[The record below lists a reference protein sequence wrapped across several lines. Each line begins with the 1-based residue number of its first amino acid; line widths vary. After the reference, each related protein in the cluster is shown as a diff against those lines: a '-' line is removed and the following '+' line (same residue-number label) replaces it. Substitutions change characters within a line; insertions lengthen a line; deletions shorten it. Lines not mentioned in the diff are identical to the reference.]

1 MELRQLGDNLES
13 IKAEPK
19 KDVQSSGW
27 LMDNI
32 AHPFV
37 NAAVID
43 PINAVASVSEAVSG
57 KHLPRVDLLSVP
69 ETNGTGSW
77 LAQTLSSGVGA
88 IAPYVLAGKMTGGAF
103 ESGGRVL
110 EANNLIK
117 TGGFTAKF
125 LASERTGMI
134 VGAGLYGGA
143 RDPMGH
149 ETRFGN
155 AVGSMVGFG
164 AFEYGNHL
172 TKGLSLSRSIPL
184 RALVG
189 AAGGTS
195 QLMTANLIS
204 EGSIGSTDNLMKA
217 ASSGAALNLFL
228 PAAQHSFGKAVDAVN
243 VRMGRPIPVDH
254 FAAREN
260 WTDNGPLQDLISRSP
275 LSRVQR
281 TSAETS
287 INQDSNVVK
296 LATGAGPEKLG
307 HEISHRISAKQA
319 EPEFKAAAELLKTDP
334 EAAKQKF
341 IDIRTAQEKAAL
353 EAESRVKAAADQ
365 KSPYTDTN
373 PEIIH
378 QLRANSELSYGDL
391 FTKEAAEF
399 QSSGGKFR
407 PKTDFSGA
415 EYRGVGEN
423 GLHLFVY
430 EKPAPNPNGA
440 PEKVVGYETNND
452 KSFQRWTKEDA
463 IADQSGKT
471 WGTIESFK
479 EPVETPYG
487 TANMVESFPDKSI
500 AYHIVKSDVVASN
513 TVLRVYTEGLAT
525 EYGTVTSTVTHADG
539 RVDYG
544 KMDGSTAVKYAIP
557 EEKWYG
563 KVATEDTKTDG
574 TTFYHLSDGATVEY
588 YPNPLKVQIAMPD
601 NSVREVQVESAWRSN
616 GKASHS
622 MIDKILE
629 RGEVPPEGKPVADSA
644 PVKSEYLLTNETSI
658 EQIFHPGRIEVI
670 ERPLGGPET
679 TFSPTYIMENFA
691 TPLATSEG
699 PVNRL
704 VRTADSTIYDLA
716 DGKGTKVQVYD
727 KDHTRPTDYGDAN
740 RVVYSS
746 NDFVQFTKLN
756 GNKVLTNANRSISVE
771 GYGEFKAI
779 ETASNG
785 SEFYHRANGTTV
797 EVYPTEVTS
806 NAGSFVAFEKTPNGV
821 ILYRP
826 AGSADF
832 HSLELNFAN
841 KNMTYSDANG
851 NLISDGFK
859 SMNNFQ
865 LLRKFNPAQFPEGH
879 DVPGVGKV
887 RTIETDANGHNTYLL
902 VDGNYVTDAPAA
914 SN

>member
-1 MELRQLGDNLES
+1 MGDNLES

-43 PINAVASVSEAVSG
+43 PINAVASVTEAVSG
-57 KHLPRVDLLSVP
+57 KHLPRVDLLAVP
-69 ETNGTGSW
+69 ESTGTGSW
-77 LAQTLSSGVGA
+77 LAQTLSGGVGA
-88 IAPYVLAGKMTGGAF
+88 IAPYVLAGKMTGGAL

-164 AFEYGNHL
+164 AFEYGNSL

-189 AAGGTS
+189 AGGGTA
-195 QLMTANLIS
+195 QLMTSNLIS

-275 LSRVQR
+275 LSRVKR
-281 TSAETS
+281 TAGETS
-287 INQDSNVVK
+287 INQDSNVVQ
-296 LATGAGPEKLG
+296 LANGAGPEKLG

-319 EPEFKAAAELLKTDP
+319 EPELKAAAELLKTDP

-353 EAESRVKAAADQ
+353 EAESRVKAVLDT
-365 KSPYTDTN
+365 KSPYADTN

-391 FTKEAAEF
+391 FNKEAAQF
-399 QSSGGKFR
+399 ASTNGKFR
-407 PKTDFSGA
+407 PSTDFSGT
-415 EYRGVGEN
+415 EYRGKGEN

-430 EKPAPNPNGA
+430 EKPADNPFKG
-440 PEKVVGYETNND
+440 PEKVVGYETNDD
-452 KSFQRWTKEDA
+452 KSFQRWTKADA
-463 IADQSGKT
+463 ITDQDGRT
-471 WGTIESFK
+471 WGSIEAFSKPTESPF
-479 EPVETPYG
+479 G
-487 TANMVESFPDKSI
+487 MADRVESFPDKSI
-500 AYHIVKSDVVASN
+500 AYHIVTSDVAAHNN
-513 TVLRVYTEGLAT
+513 TVIRAYTEGLAT
-525 EYGTVTSTVTHADG
+525 EYGTVTSTVTHSDG
-539 RVDYG
+539 QVDFG
-544 KMDGSTAVKYAIP
+544 KLDGSSAVKYATP
-557 EEKWYG
+557 SEQWYG
-563 KVATEDTKTDG
+563 KIASADTKTDG
-574 TTFYHLSDGATVEY
+574 TTFYHLTDGSTIEHY
-588 YPNPLKVQIAMPD
+588 EKNPLKVQIAMPD
-601 NSVREVQVESAWRSN
+601 NTVREVNVETAWRSN

-629 RGEVPPEGKPVADSA
+629 RGKVPPEGTPVADSA
-644 PVKSEYLLTNETSI
+644 PVKSEYLLSDETSF
-658 EQIFHPGRIEVI
+658 EQIFHPDHIQVI
-670 ERPLGGPET
+670 ERSGGTES

-691 TPLATSEG
+691 SPISTPEG
-699 PVNRL
+699 SVNRL

-716 DGKGTKVQVYD
+716 DGTGTKVQVYD

-740 RVVYSS
+740 RVVYSA

-756 GNKVLTNANRSISVE
+756 GNKVLTNSERLIDVE

-779 ETASNG
+779 ETAANG
-785 SEFYHRANGTTV
+785 AEFYHRPNGSVV
-797 EVYPTEVTS
+797 EVYPSEVSTP
-806 NAGSFVAFEKTPNGV
+806 AGNIVAVEKTANGL

-826 AGSADF
+826 AGAADF
-832 HSLELNFAN
+832 HSLELDFAN
-841 KNMTYSDANG
+841 KKMTYSDDSG
-851 NLISDGFK
+851 NVVPNGFK
-859 SMNNFQ
+859 PMNDFQ
-865 LLRKFNPAQFPEGH
+865 LLRRFNPAQYPEGL
-879 DVPGVGKV
+879 DIPGVGKV
-887 RTIETDANGHNTYLL
+887 KSIETNAEGHNTYLL
-902 VDGNYVTDAPAA
+902 ADGTYVTDAPAA

>member
-1 MELRQLGDNLES
+1 MGDNLES

-57 KHLPRVDLLSVP
+57 KHLPRVDLFSVP
-69 ETNGTGSW
+69 ESSGTASW
-77 LAQTLSSGVGA
+77 LAQTFSGGVGA
-88 IAPYVLAGKMTGGAF
+88 IAPYVLAGKLTGGAL
-103 ESGGRVL
+103 ESGGRLL
-110 EANNLIK
+110 ESNNLIK
-117 TGGFTAKF
+117 TGGLSAKF

-164 AFEYGNHL
+164 AFEYGNSL

-189 AAGGTS
+189 AVGGTS
-195 QLMTANLIS
+195 QLITSNLIS
-204 EGSIGSTDNLMKA
+204 EGSIGSTDNLTKA

-281 TSAETS
+281 TTASETS
-287 INQDSNVVK
+287 INQDNNVVQ
-296 LATGAGPEKLG
+296 LQTGAGPEKLG

-319 EPEFKAAAELLKTDP
+319 EPELKAAAELLKTDP

-341 IDIRTAQEKAAL
+341 IDIRTAQEKAAI
-353 EAESRVKAAADQ
+353 EAESRVKAALDM
-365 KSPYTDTN
+365 KSPYADTN

-378 QLRANSELSYGDL
+378 QLRANADLSYGDL
-391 FTKEAAEF
+391 FNKEAAQFE
-399 QSSGGKFR
+399 STGGKFR
-407 PKTDFSGA
+407 PATDFSGTD
-415 EYRGVGEN
+415 YRGKGEN

-430 EKPAPNPNGA
+430 DKPAENPFGA
-440 PEKVVGYETNND
+440 PEKVLGYETNDD
-452 KSFQRWTKEDA
+452 KSFQRWTKADA
-463 IADQSGKT
+463 VADKDGKT
-471 WGTIESFK
+471 WGSIEVFK
-479 EPVETPYG
+479 EPAETPYG
-487 TANMVESFPDKSI
+487 TASRVESFPDKSI
-500 AYHIVKSDVVASN
+500 AYHIVKSDVVPNN
-513 TVLRVYTEGLAT
+513 TVLRVYTEGLKSD
-525 EYGTVTSTVTHADG
+525 YGLVTSTVTHPDG

-544 KMDGSTAVKYAIP
+544 KMDGSSAIKYATP
-557 EEKWYG
+557 REDWYG
-563 KVATEDTKTDG
+563 KIASEDTKTDG
-574 TTFYHLSDGATVEY
+574 TTFYHLTDGATVEY
-588 YPNPLKVQIAMPD
+588 YKNPLKVQMALPD
-601 NSVREVQVESAWRSN
+601 GTVRDVQVETAWRSN

-629 RGEVPPEGKPVADSA
+629 RGEAAPEGEPVADSA
-644 PVKSEYLLTNETSI
+644 PIKSEYLLTNETSL
-658 EQIFHPGRIEVI
+658 EQVFHPDRIDVT
-670 ERPLGGPET
+670 ERPLGGAAS
-679 TFSPTYIMENFA
+679 TFSPTYIIENFPA
-691 TPLATSEG
+691 PISTPEG
-699 PVNRL
+699 SVNRM

-716 DGKGTKVQVYD
+716 DGQSTKVQVYD
-727 KDHTRPTDYGDAN
+727 KDHTRPTEYGDAN
-740 RVVYSS
+740 RVVYSN

-756 GNKVLTNANRSISVE
+756 GNKVLTNTSRSISVD
-771 GYGEFKAI
+771 GYGDFKAI

-785 SEFYHRANGTTV
+785 SEYYHRQNGSVV
-797 EVYPTEVTS
+797 EVYPSEVTS
-806 NAGSFVAFEKTPNGV
+806 TVGGIVAFEKTANGL

-826 AGSADF
+826 AEATDY

-841 KNMTYSDANG
+841 KNMTSSDANG
-851 NLISDGFK
+851 NLVPGGFK
-859 SMNNFQ
+859 SLDNFQ
-865 LLRKFNPAQFPEGH
+865 LLRRFNPAQYPEGQLIE
-879 DVPGVGKV
+879 GVGNV
-887 RTIETDANGHNTYLL
+887 RSIETNADGHNTYLL
-902 VDGNYVTDAPAA
+902 VDGKYVTDAPAA
-914 SN
+914 PGT

>member
-1 MELRQLGDNLES
+1 MGDNLES

-43 PINAVASVSEAVSG
+43 PINAVASVTEAVSG

-69 ETNGTGSW
+69 ESTGTGSW
-77 LAQTLSSGVGA
+77 LAQTLSGGVGA
-88 IAPYVLAGKMTGGAF
+88 IAPYVLAGKLTGGAL

-110 EANNLIK
+110 ESKNLIS

-134 VGAGLYGGA
+134 LGAGLYGGA

-164 AFEYGNHL
+164 AFEYGNSL

-189 AAGGTS
+189 AGGGAA
-195 QLMTANLIS
+195 QLMTSNLIS

-281 TSAETS
+281 TAGETS
-287 INQDSNVVK
+287 INQDSNVVQ
-296 LATGAGPEKLG
+296 LANGAGPEKLG

-319 EPEFKAAAELLKTDP
+319 EPELKAAADLLKTDP

-341 IDIRTAQEKAAL
+341 VDIRTAQEKAAL
-353 EAESRVKAAADQ
+353 EAESRVKAAMDT
-365 KSPYTDTN
+365 KSPYADTN

-391 FTKEAAEF
+391 FNKEAAQFE
-399 QSSGGKFR
+399 STGGKFR
-407 PKTDFSGA
+407 PSKDFSGT
-415 EYRGVGEN
+415 EYRGKGEN

-430 EKPAPNPNGA
+430 ETPAENPFKG
-440 PEKVVGYETNND
+440 PEKVVGYETNDD
-452 KSFQRWTKEDA
+452 KSFQRWTKADA
-463 IADQSGKT
+463 IADQDGRT
-471 WGTIESFK
+471 WGSIEAFSK
-479 EPVETPYG
+479 PTETPYG
-487 TANMVESFPDKSI
+487 MADRVESFPDKSI
-500 AYHIVKSDVVASN
+500 AYHITSSEVVAPN
-513 TVLRVYTEGLAT
+513 TVLRVYTEGLPT
-525 EYGTVTSTVTHADG
+525 EYGTVTSTVTHPDG

-544 KMDGSTAVKYAIP
+544 KLDGSSAVKYATP
-557 EEKWYG
+557 SEEWYG
-563 KVATEDTKTDG
+563 KVASADTKTDG
-574 TTFYHLSDGATVEY
+574 TTFYHLTDGATVEFY
-588 YPNPLKVQIAMPD
+588 QNPLKVQIAMPD
-601 NSVREVQVESAWRSN
+601 NSVREVEVESAWRSN

-622 MIDKILE
+622 MLDKFLE
-629 RGEVPPEGKPVADSA
+629 RGEVPPEGTPVADSA
-644 PVKSEYLLTNETSI
+644 PIKSEYILSNDTTL
-658 EQIFHPGRIEVI
+658 EQIYHPDHIQVI
-670 ERPLGGPET
+670 ERPLNGPES

-691 TPLATSEG
+691 NPISTPEG
-699 PVNRL
+699 SVNRL

-727 KDHTRPTDYGDAN
+727 KDHTRTTDYGDAN
-740 RVVYSS
+740 RVVYSA

-756 GNKVLTNANRSISVE
+756 GNKVLTNTNRSIGVD

-779 ETASNG
+779 ETAPDG
-785 SEFYHRANGTTV
+785 SEFYHRANGSVV

-806 NAGSFVAFEKTPNGV
+806 TVGGIVAFEKTANGL

-832 HSLELNFAN
+832 HSLELNFAS
-841 KNMTYSDANG
+841 KNMTYSNANG
-851 NLISDGFK
+851 DLIQDGFK

-865 LLRKFNPAQFPEGH
+865 LLRRFNPAQFPDGL
-879 DVPGVGKV
+879 DIPGVGKV
-887 RTIETDANGHNTYLL
+887 RSIETNADGHNTYLL
-902 VDGNYVTDAPAA
+902 ADGNYVTDAPAT